1 MSLIRQ
7 FDKKYSFAGLL
18 GFENEDDP
26 RGKKREKPTIQTNS
40 NPMAFIKNNHIDYH
54 NSIHTSQRQRS
65 EYVKIDDNLLNFD
78 FDKCLGVGMN
88 SDLKPLSDSEIEERK
103 EDLNRMQV
111 KFISSKQVED
121 RKFKEMGQKQQFM
134 VKIQNLKHKGDTL

>member
-18 GFENEDDP
+18 GLEKGDVTTS
-26 RGKKREKPTIQTNS
+26 KKKKEKLTLKSNP

-88 SDLKPLSDSEIEERK
+88 SDLKPLSDSEIEARK
-103 EDLNRMQV
+103 EDLNR
-111 KFISSKQVED
+111 I
-121 RKFKEMGQKQQFM
+121 
-134 VKIQNLKHKGDTL
+134 